1 MAAEKGGAG
10 SNLFPVLRLLLPKLD
25 KERGAYNL
33 KVLSTDIYTCVI
45 ESFDIKGYVFKPL
58 QWAM

>member
-1 MAAEKGGAG
+1 MDKTSWTYSKQDFVQLAAEKGEAG

-33 KVLSTDIYTCVI
+33 KVRQV
-45 ESFDIKGYVFKPL
+45 
-58 QWAM
+58 